1 MAERKYL
8 RSGWSLAV
16 ELVVLEGFLAIFSV
30 IPEGAFSSD
39 GCTGI
44 VPDSLS
50 AMGLEIQM

>member
-1 MAERKYL
+1 MAERKHL

-16 ELVVLEGFLAIFSV
+16 EPVVLEGSLAIFSV
-30 IPEGAFSSD
+30 IPEGVFSSD

-44 VPDSLS
+44 LPDSLS